1 MTTTNTLIFET
12 SRPVSRM
19 KVNELN
25 NEIAEFGIK
34 LFIADYLKEIDRL
47 SNILNQ
53 NLGALSANVEGL
65 ILKFENVSFITDIT
79 KKLMTYRENVDSD
92 LQKVKPEKIEK
103 AVGTLLYKNLKKRIA
118 LNNVSSIEINE
129 FKVTTVQTAEVN
141 YQIITFKK
149 AR

>member
-1 MTTTNTLIFET
+1 MTTNTLIFET
-12 SRPVSRM
+12 SKPISRM

-34 LFIADYLKEIDRL
+34 LFIADYLSEIAKL
-47 SNILNQ
+47 SDLLNQ
-53 NLGALSANVEGL
+53 NLGALSANVEEL
-65 ILKFENVSFITDIT
+65 TLKFENVSFTTDIT
-79 KKLMTYRENVDSD
+79 QKLMAYRENVVSD

-118 LNNVSSIEINE
+118 LNNVSTIAINE

-141 YQIITFKK
+141 YQMITFKK

>member
-1 MTTTNTLIFET
+1 MTTNTLIFET
-12 SRPVSRM
+12 SKPISRM

-34 LFIADYLKEIDRL
+34 LFIADYLSEIAKL
-47 SNILNQ
+47 SDLLNQ
-53 NLGALSANVEGL
+53 NLGALSANVEEL
-65 ILKFENVSFITDIT
+65 TLKFENVSFTTDIT
-79 KKLMTYRENVDSD
+79 QKLMAYRENVVSD